1 VTTWFFIAWG
11 ILAIV
16 FTVLWAVCVKIRNY
30 GFLDAAWSYGV
41 AMLAPIYVAVGPGA
55 PIRKLVFCG
64 IGVLWSLR
72 LGTYIFVRVLRHHPV
87 EDVRYEALRQR
98 WPGPAMFLAFFQLQA
113 FTVVIFSLPFLFA
126 AWNPARSLRPIEL
139 IGLAIAVGSII
150 GESLADRQM
159 KQFKSEPDNRGKV
172 CEVGLWRFSR
182 HPNYFFEFL
191 FWVGIFIAST
201 ATMAGWITAVCPAL
215 MYYFLT
221 RVTGIPLTEE
231 YALKSKGEAYRR
243 YQQTTSAFVLWFRRT
258 H

>member
-1 VTTWFFIAWG
+1 MIQWLLIAWG
-11 ILAIV
+11 IVAALFAVVWAI
-16 FTVLWAVCVKIRNY
+16 CVMVRNY

-41 AMLAPIYVAVGPGA
+41 ALLAPIYFAVGPGGLS
-55 PIRKLVFCG
+55 RKTAFCG
-64 IGVLWSLR
+64 LGIAWSLR
-72 LGTYIFVRVLRHHPV
+72 LGTYIFLRVFRHHPA
-87 EDVRYEALRQR
+87 EDVRYEALRRR
-98 WPGPAMFLAFFQLQA
+98 WPGPAMFLAFFELQA
-113 FTVVIFSLPFLFA
+113 FTVVIFSLPFLVTSWNTAGSVGLIEIVGLGVA
-126 AWNPARSLRPIEL
+126 A
-139 IGLAIAVGSII
+139 GSVA

-159 KQFKSEPDNRGKV
+159 KRFKSDPASQGKV

-201 ATMAGWITAVCPAL
+201 GSPWGWMTAVCPVL

-243 YQQTTSAFVLWFRRT
+243 YQQTTSAFIPWFRRT
-258 H
+258 A